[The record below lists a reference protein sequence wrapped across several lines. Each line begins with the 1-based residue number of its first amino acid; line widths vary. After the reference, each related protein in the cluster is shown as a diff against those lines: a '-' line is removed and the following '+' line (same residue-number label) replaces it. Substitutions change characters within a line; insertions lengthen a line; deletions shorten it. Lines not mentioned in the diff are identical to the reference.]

1 MKLIL
6 IKLNYQITEVLYTA
20 LNSPCLIFDL

>member
-6 IKLNYQITEVLYTA
+6 IKLM
-20 LNSPCLIFDL
+20 LI